1 VDGFSFPAVC
11 GKEEFMELECKT
23 LETSYNE
30 NTDKS
35 EASAEVQN
43 NDDREREFWLSVKY
57 SDVRYVSER

>member
-1 VDGFSFPAVC
+1 
-11 GKEEFMELECKT
+11 MELECKT
-23 LETSYNE
+23 PETSYNE